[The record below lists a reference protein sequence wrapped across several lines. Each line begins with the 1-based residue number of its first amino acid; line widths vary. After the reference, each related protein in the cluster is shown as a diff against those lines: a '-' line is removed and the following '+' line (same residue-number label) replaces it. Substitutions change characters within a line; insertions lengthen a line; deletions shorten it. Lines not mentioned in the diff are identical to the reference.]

1 MFIVAVRPAIF
12 VIEPYLAVGVS
23 VVVINVKDKMA
34 WYWLGL
40 GKNATKKEVPIPEY
54 QKHLQAGDWRLCPS
68 KTRPSEKEGGQ
79 GNLMSK
85 VRSRVRSRRQKR

>member
-23 VVVINVKDKMA
+23 VVVISVKENLA
-34 WYWLGL
+34 WYWLNL
-40 GKNATKKEVPIPEY
+40 SKNAANKEIPIPE
-54 QKHLQAGDWRLCPS
+54 QKHLQAGDRKLCPS
-68 KTRPSEKEGGQ
+68 RPRPSEKEGDQ

-85 VRSRVRSRRQKR
+85 VRSRVRSRRHKR